1 MTLGSATGFPQP
13 ATGEYYF
20 LTITEVDAG
29 SGRETDW
36 EVVKVTART
45 GNVVTIVRGQDD
57 TDARPWAAFS
67 PVQLRLTKAGLT
79 PPDNVAITSGTIDGT
94 VIGASQT
101 AAGSFSSVAT
111 PSATITGGTINNTT
125 VGATTAA
132 AGKFTSLHSSTLV
145 GTRRKERKRST
156 LTVA

>member
-1 MTLGSATGFPQP
+1 MGQIFSNNASSFTEGALLVSTTSMTLGSATGFPQP

-45 GNVVTIVRGQDD
+45 GNVISIVRGQDD
-57 TDARPWAAFS
+57 TDARAWAAFS

-94 VIGASQT
+94 VKQRQVVFHQS
-101 AAGSFSSVAT
+101 
-111 PSATITGGTINNTT
+111 P
-125 VGATTAA
+125 
-132 AGKFTSLHSSTLV
+132 LPPPL
-145 GTRRKERKRST
+145 
-156 LTVA
+156 